1 MTTLRTVLALGAC
14 WLAMPASAGQF
25 PLPQGCTAYA
35 TVQMRSCLVSQHY
48 RCEGEPEGN
57 QWAVQSDGQGPFFA
71 NLIDGE
77 TRWLQSYDLYTGE
90 QDRLGEENDP
100 ASFSEL
106 LERGRDDFDFFTESS
121 YGELRRYVGH
131 DRLTGQ
137 TTTIDGIVLE
147 QTEFELTAY
156 DSDGAEVW
164 SRKGKQYVHR
174 GWRIF
179 FPGTEHFEN
188 AFGDKAD
195 TVENPMEFALPGDKG
210 FLENEPKYDCDTLT
224 ASLKLTPTDGGPRP

>member
-1 MTTLRTVLALGAC
+1 MMFPRAVLTLGAVC
-14 WLAMPASAGQF
+14 LPSALAAGQF

-48 RCEGEPEGN
+48 RCDDEPEGT
-57 QWAVQSDGQGPFFA
+57 QWAVQSDGQGPYFA
-71 NLIDGE
+71 NLIDRE

-90 QDRLGEENDP
+90 QDRLGEEKDP
-100 ASFSEL
+100 ASFSDL
-106 LERGRDDFDFFTESS
+106 LENGRDDFDFFTESS

-137 TTTIDGIVLE
+137 THTIDGIVLE
-147 QTEFELTAY
+147 QTEFQLTAY
-156 DSDGAEVW
+156 DADGGEIW
-164 SRKGKQYVHR
+164 SRSGNQFIHR

-179 FPGTEHFEN
+179 LPGTEHFEN
-188 AFGDKAD
+188 SYGDKVD
-195 TVENPMEFALPGDKG
+195 TVESPVEFALPGDKG

-224 ASLKLTPTDGGPRP
+224 ASLQLTPMDGGPRP